1 MLLGFYVFVLVF
13 RFLRYMM
20 DEQKII
26 EYYVKYFGEKFYN
39 YFVIFFIGK
48 DDFDDEGVEFMD
60 KLKIVFVK
68 FKVFIIKCGG
78 RVIVFNN

>member
-1 MLLGFYVFVLVF
+1 MLLGFYVFILVF
-13 RFLRYMM
+13 RFLGYMM
-20 DEQKII
+20 NEQKII

-39 YFVIFFIGK
+39 YFILFFRK
-48 DDFDDEGVEFMD
+48 DDFDDDGVEFMD
-60 KLKIVFVK
+60 KLKIVFDD